1 MCARSTSRR
10 SSRRRQSRMP
20 ALVRPDLSVVTAT
33 SWTVA
38 SAWPRTYEA
47 RRSRYLVGGCPRRLA
62 GIPETGDHP
71 SHLPQRVTF
80 LLGLAADELLERGP
94 TRQRTRPTGHG
105 SPSLTPGVR
114 SIGREGPAVDH
125 PLQPV
130 SLQLCPRPRGARNR
144 QVVVILPHHPPG
156 LAAYRRRWQTVTVY
170 AVTNNLT
177 ATQASPARLADWI
190 RATGASRRCTRR
202 TGSPRARV
210 YAGPV
215 PVGGQH
221 PYLLGS
227 VAALGIVGRRGL
239 GGLRQGPST

>member
-1 MCARSTSRR
+1 MCVVGSGSRR
-10 SSRRRQSRMP
+10 WSRGSSRIRIRAMP
-20 ALVRPDLSVVTAT
+20 PPSE
-33 SWTVA
+33 SH
-38 SAWPRTYEA
+38 
-47 RRSRYLVGGCPRRLA
+47 YLL
-62 GIPETGDHP
+62 TG
-71 SHLPQRVTF
+71 
-80 LLGLAADELLERGP
+80 
-94 TRQRTRPTGHG
+94 
-105 SPSLTPGVR
+105 
-114 SIGREGPAVDH
+114 
-125 PLQPV
+125 
-130 SLQLCPRPRGARNR
+130 
-144 QVVVILPHHPPG
+144 VILPHHPPG